1 MEDRYTVGDTRRQGI
16 IIRSQLSEFVL
27 PPIDD
32 GLVLGL
38 QSPIGHVAV
47 GKALSL
53 LTTTPFEHLQVDDD
67 IIGDIIVRKAIMR
80 KISAD
85 DLRAYVLN
93 EIKPIMGPEEI
104 IHLRMQ
110 VDVIIERRGP

>member
-1 MEDRYTVGDTRRQGI
+1 MEQVRKTRRHGV

-53 LTTTPFEHLQVDDD
+53 LTTTLFEHVRVDDD
-67 IIGDIIVRKAIMR
+67 VIGDIIVRKAILR

-85 DLRAYVLN
+85 DLRTYVL
-93 EIKPIMGPEEI
+93 EEVKPIMGPEEI
-104 IHLRMQ
+104 IHLKLL
-110 VDVIIERRGP
+110 VDVIVERRGP